1 MARDYYIFSSG
12 EIKRKENT
20 VFIQNEKGEKK
31 YIPIEDI
38 ESIHLF
44 GEVSL
49 NTKFLNFISQ
59 NKKLIHF
66 YNYHG
71 FYSGSFLPR
80 DTNVS
85 GELLIR
91 QVEFFL
97 APEKRLELAK
107 KFLEGAAF
115 NIIKNLKN
123 YSGTDEYI
131 EKINEELRN
140 LEKAKDISQAM
151 GCEGRIRSTYYDA
164 FNVILKEGFS
174 MEKREKRPPTNPIN
188 ALISFGNS
196 LMYTQVLNEIYK
208 TQLNPTISYLHEPS
222 KKRYSLCL
230 DIAEIFKPVAVDT
243 VIFKLVNNK
252 MITLDDFESDVGYC
266 YLNEEGRKKFVKEFD
281 TKLSTTIKH
290 RKLKRNVSYKTL
302 IRLECYKLI
311 KHFVQ
316 DEVYKPFK
324 VWW

>member
-1 MARDYYIFSSG
+1 MPRDYYIFSSG

-20 VFIQNEKGEKK
+20 IFIQNTKGEKK

-44 GEVSL
+44 GEVTL
-49 NTKFLNFISQ
+49 NSKLLNFISQ
-59 NKKLIHF
+59 NRKLIHF

-71 FYSGSFLPR
+71 FYSGSFVPR

-91 QVEFFL
+91 QVKFHL
-97 APEKRLELAK
+97 DPEKRLDIAK

-115 NIIKNLKN
+115 NI
-123 YSGTDEYI
+123 
-131 EKINEELRN
+131 LRN
-140 LEKAKDISQAM
+140 LKSYSDTEEYIDKISEEFKNLDKATNISQVM
-151 GCEGRIRSTYYDA
+151 GCEGRIRSTYYSS
-164 FNVILKEGFS
+164 FNVILRNGFS
-174 MEKREKRPPTNPIN
+174 MGKREKRPPTNPIN

-196 LMYTQVLNEIYK
+196 LLYTHVLNEIYK

-230 DIAEIFKPVAVDT
+230 DISEVFKPVIVDN

-252 MITLDDFESDVGYC
+252 MLSLEDFESDVGYC
-266 YLNEEGRKKFVKEFD
+266 YLNEEGRKKFIKEFD
-281 TKLSTTIKH
+281 AKLQTTIKH

-311 KHFVQ
+311 KHFVE
-316 DEVYKPFK
+316 DEIYKPFK